1 MYLARN
7 LIPGISFPAL
17 RDKFKRKDHT
27 TVVYACERVEKEIK
41 RDQSTKAVIDELT
54 KQLKGKSCLYIKYC
68 EETRPAEGKNSA

>member
-1 MYLARN
+1 MRVRK
-7 LIPGISFPAL
+7 ICRSKTDFHVPGQKPDPGHFFPAL

-54 KQLKGKSCLYIKYC
+54 KQLK
-68 EETRPAEGKNSA
+68 R